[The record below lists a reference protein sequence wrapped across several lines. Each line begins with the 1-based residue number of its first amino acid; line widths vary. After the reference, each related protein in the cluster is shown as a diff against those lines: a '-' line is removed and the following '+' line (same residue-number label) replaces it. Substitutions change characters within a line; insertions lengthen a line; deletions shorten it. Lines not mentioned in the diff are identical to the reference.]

1 MTNEQINI
9 ELVESLQSQ
18 IKSLQSQYSSLNNQF
33 QEFKESSFQKIYQY
47 ETSFQFIN
55 NAFLDFKNKLM
66 NFEQNFTSL
75 EGHEKNIQL
84 LLRFREQHQ
93 QDTFLLK
100 HEFNQLFEVIEK
112 LKDIN
117 AALRISSQVDVEEA
131 AKRIL
136 NKIYSENNNERYERH
151 NKYYLPY
158 Q

>member
-1 MTNEQINI
+1 MTNEQI
-9 ELVESLQSQ
+9 EALESQV
-18 IKSLQSQYSSLNNQF
+18 KSLQSQYSSLNNQF
-33 QEFKESSFQKIYQY
+33 QDFKETSFQKIYQY

-66 NFEQNFTSL
+66 NFEQNFTSQ
-75 EGHEKNIQL
+75 ESHEKNINL

-93 QDTFLLK
+93 QDIFLLK

-136 NKIYSENNNERYERH
+136 NKIYNENNNERYS
-151 NKYYLPY
+151 NKNRYYLPY